1 MSSSIKNLY
10 QFRTTSKIT
19 QAQGAAS
26 TFTVGNDIFTNTAV
40 SITAWS
46 IQLTNRTGSI
56 VELFTVTVAAWVAT
70 IATRGI
76 KPDWTTDAIYQYE
89 RPKNT
94 LCTLTVLENQIF
106 DKWGS
111 ETLTGNLTYSW
122 NVIYTKSAKFPV
134 YADATARDAW
144 IPSPANGM
152 MIYNTALWF
161 NQQYIWGSWVNV
173 DTGTVTANASDTVA
187 GKVEISTQAEFDA
200 WTATGWTWAS
210 VVATN
215 DQIRKQINTATAK
228 TTPVNADSIG
238 IADSA
243 ASGVI
248 KKTTLT
254 ELKAASDMQAT
265 TTTSGFVELATDAE
279 ATTGTDQ
286 TRYIN
291 SKQLWYKNKTFI
303 TNITRVMNAA
313 SWSVVV
319 AHWLWFTPK
328 YITATAVNAWWN
340 KATSEWSSDFTTNRC
355 NSDEYNGNWSSYTNT
370 ITQQNALIY
379 IKDTN
384 SNWTNDFRTQSC
396 TVTAD
401 ATNITFVWTYTDS
414 WATLATTVMINI
426 LAVL

>member
-1 MSSSIKNLY
+1 MSASIKNLY

-26 TFTVGNDIFTNTAV
+26 TFTVGNDIFTNSAV
-40 SITAWS
+40 AITAWS

-70 IATRGI
+70 IATRWI

-122 NVIYTKSAKFPV
+122 NVIYTKSTKFPV

-152 MIYNTALWF
+152 MIYNTALWL
-161 NQQYIWGSWVNV
+161 NQQYIGGSWVNV

-187 GKVEISTQAEFDA
+187 GKVEIATQAEFDA

-238 IADSA
+238 ISDSA
-243 ASGVI
+243 ASWVI

-265 TTTSGFVELATDAE
+265 TTTSWFVEMATDAE
-279 ATTGTDQ
+279 VATWTDE

-291 SKQLWYKNKTFI
+291 SKQNKRNVDRITGTRTWSSTGSQTITHTLGKAPTFI
-303 TNITRVMNAA
+303 FAIANTN
-313 SWSVVV
+313 SFYLSSVGM
-319 AHWLWFTPK
+319 WC
-328 YITATAVNAWWN
+328 
-340 KATSEWSSDFTTNRC
+340 SEWNSAIWDFSSGVAIEPSLS
-355 NSDEYNGNWSSYTNT
+355 NS
-370 ITQQNALIY
+370 ALINFWN
-379 IKDTN
+379 IWSDRSLNCSITSVN
-384 SNWTNDFRTQSC
+384 TTDIVLNRSTIWSWWTIYD
-396 TVTAD
+396 VGY
-401 ATNITFVWTYTDS
+401 TFFVYW
-414 WATLATTVMINI
+414 
-426 LAVL
+426 